1 MAEDFDPISWLKRLT
16 EAGTRV
22 RLAPGVIGKS
32 SALNIGSLVVW
43 GIALTRMSP
52 TGPWWF
58 NAGLFAGA
66 GLVTLYCRRE
76 TRHMRDYAEKNPS
89 LALME
94 GADITEYKKFEAQSK
109 GLPAGDRSLPVVV
122 VGPTSHGT
130 EVVKSEGLQP

>member
-1 MAEDFDPISWLKRLT
+1 MANDLDPISWIKRLT

-32 SALNIGSLVVW
+32 SAIYIGVVVLW
-43 GIALTRMSP
+43 GIVLTRLTP

-58 NAGLFAGA
+58 NGA
-66 GLVTLYCRRE
+66 LVGVATYATLVASRW
-76 TRHMRDYAEKNPS
+76 TKHMRNFAEKNPS

-109 GLPAGDRSLPVVV
+109 ALPAGDKSPPVVV
-122 VGPTSHGT
+122 VGPESHGT
-130 EVVKSEGLQP
+130 AVARPGDSQP

>member
-32 SALNIGSLVVW
+32 SIIDIGVVVLW
-43 GIALTRMSP
+43 GIVLTRFSP
-52 TGPWWF
+52 TTPWWY
-58 NAGLFAGA
+58 NV
-66 GLVTLYCRRE
+66 GLVGVAFFATLVAQRE
-76 TRHMRDYAEKNPS
+76 TKHMRDFAEKNPA

-109 GLPAGDRSLPVVV
+109 GLLPGEKLPTL
-122 VGPTSHGT
+122 VGPTSQVT
-130 EVVKSEGLQP
+130 DVVVPGESQP